1 MMNDYLDSPFITY
14 HSSFIILMR
23 LPILFAIDD
32 DPQVL
37 QAIQHDLRQQ
47 YRKQYRI
54 LCTSSAREALDS
66 LPELKKKGEEVALFL
81 SDQRMPDMTGVEF
94 LAQARQLFPNA
105 KRTLLT
111 AYSDI
116 DAAVRAINEVQLDY
130 YIAKPWDPPQEKL
143 YPILDDLLS
152 DWQSDYRPDFE
163 GLKLIGYQFS
173 PQSHALKDFLA
184 GNLFPYQWLNIETDQ
199 QAQELLDLHH
209 IDKNQLPVVILEDG
223 TPLMQ
228 PTLSDLGE
236 KLGLQ
241 PKASQ
246 GLYDLAI
253 IGAGPAGL
261 AAAVYGGSE
270 GLKTILI
277 DKRAPGGQAGTSSRI
292 ENYLGFPN
300 GLSGADLTRR
310 AISQAQRF
318 GVEFLA
324 PQEVVSIK
332 SKGLYKHINM
342 ADGSEVVTR
351 AIVLSTGVAYNKL
364 DNESLDKFT
373 GAGVYYGAATTEAYA
388 FKGKPVYIV
397 GGGNSAGQGAM
408 YLSRTASEVFICVR
422 RPDLSETMS
431 QYLIDQINQT
441 PNITVLG
448 CTEVVQGV
456 GDGELE
462 SLILENMDTH
472 EQRTVPAAGLF
483 IFIGTKPFTDWIEM
497 DILKDPK
504 GFIATGRDLA
514 KYANYKDVW
523 KQTREPFLLET
534 CSPGIFAAG
543 DVRAGAMN
551 RVASAVGE
559 GAMAVS
565 FVHKYLAE
573 N

>member
-1 MMNDYLDSPFITY
+1 MK
-14 HSSFIILMR
+14 
-23 LPILFAIDD
+23 LPIIFSIDD
-32 DPQVL
+32 DQQVL
-37 QAIQHDLRQQ
+37 QAIQYDL
-47 YRKQYRI
+47 RKQYRKKYRI
-54 LCTSSAREALDS
+54 LSTSSAREALES
-66 LPELKKKGEEVALFL
+66 LPDLKKKGEEVALFL

-94 LAQARQLFPNA
+94 LAQARTLFPNA
-105 KRTLLT
+105 KRVLLT

-116 DAAVRAINEVQLDY
+116 EAAIRAINEVQLDY
-130 YIAKPWDPPQEKL
+130 YIAKPWDPPEEKL
-143 YPILDDLLS
+143 YPVLDDLLD
-152 DWQSDYRPDFE
+152 DWQSDYRPAFE
-163 GLKLIGYQFS
+163 GLKLVGYQFS
-173 PQSHALKDFLA
+173 PRSHELKDFLA
-184 GNLFPYQWLNIETDQ
+184 GNLFPYQWLDIEADA
-199 QAQELLDLHH
+199 QAQELLDLHGLSH
-209 IDKNQLPVVILEDG
+209 DQLPVIVMEDG
-223 TPLMQ
+223 TALARPS
-228 PTLSDLGE
+228 LSDVGE
-236 KLGLQ
+236 KLGLK

-246 GLYDLAI
+246 SLYDLAI

-270 GLKTILI
+270 GLRTILI

-324 PQEVVSIK
+324 PQEVVSIR
-332 SKGLYKHINM
+332 SQGEQYKHIKM
-342 ADGSEVVTR
+342 ADGSEVVAR
-351 AIVLSTGVAYNKL
+351 AILLSTGVAYHKL
-364 DNESLDKFT
+364 ENESLDKFT

-408 YLSRTASEVFICVR
+408 YLSRTASEVVICVR
-422 RPDLSETMS
+422 RPDLTETMS
-431 QYLIDQINQT
+431 QYLIDQIANT
-441 PNITVLG
+441 PNIRVVG
-448 CTEVVQGV
+448 CTEVVEGLGKEQ
-456 GDGELE
+456 LE
-462 SLILENMDTH
+462 CLVLENMNSKERT
-472 EQRTVPAAGLF
+472 TVPAAGLF

-497 DILKDPK
+497 NIIKDDK

-514 KYANYKDVW
+514 RYADFKKVW
-523 KQTREPFLLET
+523 KHGREPYVLET
-534 CSPGIFAAG
+534 CSAGIFAAG
-543 DVRAGAMN
+543 DVRSGAMN

>member
-1 MMNDYLDSPFITY
+1 MK
-14 HSSFIILMR
+14 
-23 LPILFAIDD
+23 LPIIFSIDD

-47 YRKQYRI
+47 YRKKYRI
-54 LCTSSAREALDS
+54 ICTSSSQEALAT

-81 SDQRMPDMTGVEF
+81 SDQRMPTMTGVEF
-94 LAQARQLFPNA
+94 LMQARQLFPNA
-105 KRTLLT
+105 KRVLLT

-130 YIAKPWDPPQEKL
+130 YIAKPWDPPEEKL
-143 YPILDDLLS
+143 YPVLEDLLS
-152 DWQSDYRPDFE
+152 DWQSNYRPPFE

-173 PQSHALKDFLA
+173 PRSHELKDFLA
-184 GNLFPYQWLNIETDQ
+184 GNLFPYQWLDIESDPT
-199 QAQELLDLHH
+199 AQEMLELHGLKTTDLPA
-209 IDKNQLPVVILEDG
+209 IILGDG
-223 TPLMQ
+223 SALTQ
-228 PTLSDLGE
+228 PSLADLGG

-241 PKASQ
+241 PKATQ

-310 AISQAQRF
+310 AITQAQRF

-324 PQEVVSIK
+324 PQEVMSIT
-332 SKGLYKHINM
+332 SQGQYKHIRLG
-342 ADGSEVVTR
+342 DGNEVVAR
-351 AIVLSTGVAYNKL
+351 SIILSTGVSYHQL
-364 DNESLDKFT
+364 DNESLHKYT
-373 GAGVYYGAATTEAYA
+373 GAGVYYGAATTEAFA

-431 QYLIDQINQT
+431 QYLIDQIAQT

-448 CTEVVQGV
+448 CTEVVEGL
-456 GDGELE
+456 GNERLE
-462 SLILENMDTH
+462 CLVLENMDTK
-472 EQRTVPAAGLF
+472 ERQTVKAAGLF
-483 IFIGTKPFTDWIEM
+483 IFIGTKPLTDWIEM
-497 DILKDPK
+497 DIIKDPK

-514 KYANYKDVW
+514 KYADFKKVW
-523 KQTREPFLLET
+523 RYSREPFSLET
-534 CSPGIFAAG
+534 CSAGIFAAG

>member
-1 MMNDYLDSPFITY
+1 MK
-14 HSSFIILMR
+14 
-23 LPILFAIDD
+23 LPIIFSIDD
-32 DPQVL
+32 DQQVL

-47 YRKQYRI
+47 YRKKYRI
-54 LCTSSAREALDS
+54 LCTTSAKEALDS

-81 SDQRMPDMTGVEF
+81 SDQRMPTMNGVEF
-94 LAQARQLFPNA
+94 LSQARKIFPNA
-105 KRTLLT
+105 KRALLT

-130 YIAKPWDPPQEKL
+130 YIAKPWDPPEEKL
-143 YPILDDLLS
+143 YPVLDDLLS
-152 DWQSDYRPDFE
+152 DWQSDYRPPYE
-163 GLKLIGYQFS
+163 GLKLVGYQFS
-173 PQSHALKDFLA
+173 PRSHELKDFLA
-184 GNLFPYQWLNIETDQ
+184 GNLFPYQWLDIEDDPH
-199 QAQELLDLHH
+199 AQELLDLHG
-209 IDKNQLPVVILEDG
+209 IERTDLPVVVLGDG
-223 TPLMQ
+223 TVLKQ
-228 PTLSDLGE
+228 PTIGDVGG
-236 KLGLQ
+236 KVGLQ
-241 PKASQ
+241 PKATHD
-246 GLYDLAI
+246 LYDLAI

-270 GLKTILI
+270 GLRTILV

-300 GLSGADLTRR
+300 GLSGSDLARR
-310 AISQAQRF
+310 AITQAQRF

-324 PQEVVSIK
+324 PQEVISIK
-332 SKGLYKHINM
+332 SQGQYKHISM

-351 AIVLSTGVAYNKL
+351 SIVLSTGVAYHKL
-364 DNESLDKFT
+364 ENESLDKYT

-388 FKGKPVYIV
+388 FKGRPVYIV

-422 RPDLSETMS
+422 RNDLSSTMS
-431 QYLIDQINQT
+431 QYLIDQIERT

-448 CTEVVQGV
+448 CTEVVEGL
-456 GDGELE
+456 GKEL
-462 SLILENMDTH
+462 LECLVLEDMNTK
-472 EQRTVPAAGLF
+472 ERRTVKAAGLF
-483 IFIGTKPFTDWIEM
+483 IFIGTKPYTDWIAM
-497 DILKDPK
+497 DIIKDNK

-514 KYANYKDVW
+514 KFADFKQVW
-523 KQTREPFLLET
+523 KHDREPYLLET